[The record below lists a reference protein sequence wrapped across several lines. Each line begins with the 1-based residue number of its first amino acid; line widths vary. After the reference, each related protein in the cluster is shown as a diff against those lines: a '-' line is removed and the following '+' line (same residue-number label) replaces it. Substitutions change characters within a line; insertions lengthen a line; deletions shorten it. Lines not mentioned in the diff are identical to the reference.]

1 MNRWIKHVMAYA
13 KKHKVS
19 FHDAL
24 TLSRPSYH
32 KESKTHKGQLDFT
45 TKKTSKV
52 FHEKGHWVVEKGK
65 KPYRK

>member
-13 KKHKVS
+13 KKNRVS

-52 FHEKGHWVVEKGK
+52 FHEKGHWVAKGR
-65 KPYRK
+65 KPYHK

>member
-13 KKHKVS
+13 KKNKVT

-24 TLSRPSYH
+24 TLARPSYH
-32 KESKTHKGQLDFT
+32 KESKTRPGQLDFT

-52 FHEKGHWVVEKGK
+52 YHEKGHRVVKAGK

>member
-13 KKHKVS
+13 KKNKVT

-24 TLSRPSYH
+24 TLARPSYH

-45 TKKTSKV
+45 TKKSSKV
-52 FHEKGHWVVEKGK
+52 FHEKGHWVKKGR
-65 KPYRK
+65 KPFQK

>member
-1 MNRWIKHVMAYA
+1 MNRWIKHVLAYA
-13 KKHKVS
+13 KKYKTT

-24 TLSRPSYH
+24 ILSRPSYH
-32 KESKTHKGQLDFT
+32 KISKSRPGKLDFT

-52 FHEKGHWVVEKGK
+52 FHEKGHFVVKAGK